1 MQPHPQN
8 SHHLLKGI
16 TVLVVALVFS
26 YCTKENHTPLLP
38 DWQNTFTP
46 VLENNNQRDTVFD
59 DEYIT
64 FSTHNISADRFI
76 WSWGDGSKNDTTQT
90 IYAIHQFS
98 RIGMNIV
105 KLRVELGNTYGEKT
119 DSIWVKHRNTPYC
132 GFRIDSDDSLYVQ
145 YTAHFVANI
154 NTPDCQS
161 ACSFAYFWNFGDGS
175 TGEGYHTTHS
185 FSDNGVYVVKVRIT
199 RCEGPDTT
207 VQKTIVVSG
216 GSNIAEYQC
225 LCIYAAGG
233 SSFLDTIRTENLP
246 YNPIKV
252 DGRVLRRSGNANH
265 YFGEYNCNPSGCE
278 TYLLD
283 AFDNLDSIHYTIK
296 LPPFIEYSCSG
307 RRL

>member
-1 MQPHPQN
+1 MQPHPKN
-8 SHHLLKGI
+8 RHTLLKGV
-16 TVLVVALVFS
+16 TALLVALVFS
-26 YCTKENHTPLLP
+26 FCTKENHAPP
-38 DWQNTFTP
+38 VSDWQNTFTP
-46 VLENNNQRDTVFD
+46 ILENNNQRDTVFD

-64 FSTHNISADRFI
+64 FSTHSISADRFI

-90 IYAIHQFS
+90 IYAIHRFS

-119 DSIWVKHRNTPYC
+119 HSIWVEHRNTPFC
-132 GFRIDSDDSLYVQ
+132 GFRIDSDDSLYLQ
-145 YTAHFVANI
+145 HTAHFVANI

-161 ACSFAYFWNFGDGS
+161 TCDFNYFWDFGDGG

-199 RCEGPDTT
+199 RCEAPDATL
-207 VQKTIVVSG
+207 QKTIVVSG
-216 GSNIAEYQC
+216 GSNITEYQC

-265 YFGEYNCNPSGCE
+265 YVGEYNCNPNGCE